1 MLKNFTLLYFIFTSI
16 FIFSKD
22 ISAQVAANNSD
33 FTFSGYIDA
42 YGAYYTDSVGISNY
56 QKFPTVSPRSEEFG
70 LNIAM
75 IKANY
80 LTDRVRGVLA
90 FQYGDIPKSAW
101 SDTYNFIQEAN
112 VGFRIANDLW
122 IEGGF
127 FRSHI
132 GCEGLLPKENIT
144 SSIAIP
150 TYYEPYYEA
159 GFKLNYSPEENLDLN
174 LFVLNGYNLYQDNNF
189 KKSGG
194 FLGTYS
200 FNDNVSL
207 SYANYFGDDSPE
219 GDSISHFRFLNN
231 VYLNFQ
237 KDRVKL
243 IGQIDFGNQANSSLA
258 NMNESAW
265 MESGILTVSYMAA
278 KKFDVYIR
286 GAIYNDPD
294 GILSGVFIDQNNDT
308 TGLKTWGITLGAQ
321 YKPTENSYI
330 RLEGRSLNT
339 PEDLKI
345 FRWNDENKNTRF
357 ECMINMGVTIP

>member
-1 MLKNFTLLYFIFTSI
+1 MMKNFTLLYFIFTSLLL
-16 FIFSKD
+16 FSGN
-22 ISAQVAANNSD
+22 ISAQVTTENSD

-42 YGAYYTDSVGISNY
+42 YGAYYTDSVGVSNY

-80 LTDRVRGVLA
+80 SSDRIRGVLA
-90 FQYGDIPKSAW
+90 FQYGDIPKSSW
-101 SDTYNFIQEAN
+101 SETYNFIQEAN
-112 VGFRIANDLW
+112 AGFRIAKDLW
-122 IEGGF
+122 LEGGF

-159 GFKLNYSPEENLDLN
+159 GFKLNYSPQENLVLN

-207 SYANYFGDDSPE
+207 SYANYFGDDTPE
-219 GDSISHFRFLNN
+219 SDSIPHFKFINN
-231 VYLNFQ
+231 IFVNYQ
-237 KDRVKL
+237 KNKFRLV
-243 IGQIDFGNQANSSLA
+243 GEVDFGFQENSLLSDL
-258 NMNESAW
+258 NESAW
-265 MESGILTVSYMAA
+265 MESGILAVSYQAA
-278 KKFDVYIR
+278 KMFDVYLR
-286 GAIYNDPD
+286 GEIYNDPD
-294 GILSGVFIDQNNDT
+294 GILSGVFTDQNNDT
-308 TGLKTWGITLGAQ
+308 TGLKSWGITLGAQ

-339 PEDLKI
+339 ADAQKI
-345 FRWNDENKNTRF
+345 FRWDDENRNYRL